1 MCGRYSLGQSAAALA
16 SAFELEQ
23 DPDWTPRYNIAPT
36 QSVAAIVASSGRQFK
51 RLRWG
56 LIPSWAKDIE
66 IGSKLINARAE
77 TVAEKPSFRS
87 AFKQRRCLV
96 LADGFYEWQRQDG
109 KKQPFYFQ
117 QSHGEPFA
125 FAGLWERWQDTE
137 QTIESCTI
145 ITTQANEL
153 LEPVHNR
160 MPVMLDAADYDRWID
175 PATPSETLQAL
186 LHPFTAEAMIGYPV
200 SALVNR
206 STNDQPD
213 CTKRLADTPAQA
225 HR

>member
-1 MCGRYSLGQSAAALA
+1 MCGRYSLSQSAEVIA
-16 SAFELEQ
+16 SAFELEAV
-23 DPDWTPRYNIAPT
+23 PDWTPRYNIAPT
-36 QSVAAIVASSGRQFK
+36 QSVATIVSSPHREFR

-77 TVAEKPSFRS
+77 TIAEKPSFRS

-96 LADGFYEWQRQDG
+96 LADGFYEWLRQHG

-117 QSHGEPFA
+117 QLHAEPFA
-125 FAGLWERWQDTE
+125 FAGLWEHWQRDG
-137 QTIESCTI
+137 QTIDSCTI

-160 MPVMLDAADYDRWID
+160 MPVMLDPADYDRWLD
-175 PATPSETLQAL
+175 PTTTADSLQSL
-186 LHPFTAEAMIGYPV
+186 LRPYTAEAMSGYPV
-200 SALVNR
+200 SSLVNR
-206 STNDQPD
+206 ATNDHPD
-213 CTKRLADTPAQA
+213 CIKPLVDAPA
-225 HR
+225 